1 MRSSCAADLLPG
13 SLLVGRERFE
23 GWSYET
29 AVKPFRNAGI
39 RLSAARMDRSHPNG
53 PRRKARDDHPGR
65 QNRTIGRKRYGYQT
79 LSSDGRLEVTDQL
92 AHP

>member
-1 MRSSCAADLLPG
+1 MRSPCAADLLPG
-13 SLLVGRERFE
+13 SLLEGRARFE

-29 AVKPFRNAGI
+29 DFKPFRNAGN
-39 RLSAARMDRSHPNG
+39 RFSVGRMYRSHPNG
-53 PRRKARDDHPGR
+53 PRRKVRDEDPDR
-65 QNRTIGRKRYGYQT
+65 QNRTIGDGHQT